1 MKEGLGWPQMT
12 VVSVPFFI
20 GEPMPGFDV
29 PEPHSTLDPDL
40 PSDRPTERMAVL
52 YNQLATLVAE
62 EANPVVYAGDCL
74 SIMGVAGG
82 LQRRGIDPTVLFFD
96 AHGDFHTWETTP
108 SSFLGGMPLAMLT
121 GRGEQTIVDNVGVR
135 PIDDDRVWLIDG
147 RDLDPGEDEAVA
159 TSGIHR
165 VSVEEITANPPPGD
179 LYVHVDVDVIDPIDM
194 PGVNYP
200 APGGPSANTVARAVA
215 ALHAT
220 GRVAALSFSSWNPA
234 LEGAD
239 IAAAATRRIATP
251 FL

>member
-1 MKEGLGWPQMT
+1 MT

-52 YNQLATLVAE
+52 YDQLATLVAE

>member
-1 MKEGLGWPQMT
+1 MT
-12 VVSVPFFI
+12 VISVPSFI
-20 GEPMPGFDV
+20 GKPMPGFDV
-29 PEPHSTLDPDL
+29 PEPHATLDPSL
-40 PSDRPTERMAVL
+40 PSGKPTERMAVL
-52 YNQLATLVAE
+52 YDELAALVT
-62 EANPVVYAGDCL
+62 EASNPIVYAGDCV

-108 SSFLGGMPLAMLT
+108 SGFLGGMPLAMLT
-121 GRGEQTIVDNVGVR
+121 GRGEQTIVDGVGLA
-135 PIDDDRVWLIDG
+135 PINDDRVWLVDG

-159 TSGIHR
+159 ASGIHH
-165 VSVEEITANPPPGD
+165 VTVDQIAANPPDGD
-179 LYVHVDVDVIDPIDM
+179 LYVHVDVDVVDPVDM

-200 APGGPSANTVARAVA
+200 APDGPSVATVAEAVA

-220 GRVAALSFSSWNPA
+220 GQVVALSFSSWNPA

-239 IAAAATRRIATP
+239 IAAAATHRIAAP

>member
-1 MKEGLGWPQMT
+1 MT

-52 YNQLATLVAE
+52 YDQLATLVAE

-121 GRGEQTIVDNVGVR
+121 GRGEQTIVDGVGMT
-135 PIDDDRVWLIDG
+135 PIKDDRVWLIDG

-159 TSGIHR
+159 AAGIHH
-165 VSVEEITANPPPGD
+165 VTVEEIAADPPPGD
-179 LYVHVDVDVIDPIDM
+179 LHVHVDVDIVDPADM

-200 APGGPSANTVARAVA
+200 SPGGPSADAVARAVET
-215 ALHAT
+215 LHLT
-220 GRVAALSFSSWNPA
+220 GRVVALSFSSWNPA

-239 IAAAATRRIATP
+239 IAAAATRRMAVP

>member
-1 MKEGLGWPQMT
+1 MT

-29 PEPHSTLDPDL
+29 PEPHSTLDPEL
-40 PSDRPTERMAVL
+40 PSGRPTERMAAL
-52 YNQLATLVAE
+52 YNQLATLVAK

-121 GRGEQTIVDNVGVR
+121 GRGEQTILGGAGMR

-165 VSVEEITANPPPGD
+165 VSVEEITASPPPGD

-200 APGGPSANTVARAVA
+200 APGGPSANAVAQAVA